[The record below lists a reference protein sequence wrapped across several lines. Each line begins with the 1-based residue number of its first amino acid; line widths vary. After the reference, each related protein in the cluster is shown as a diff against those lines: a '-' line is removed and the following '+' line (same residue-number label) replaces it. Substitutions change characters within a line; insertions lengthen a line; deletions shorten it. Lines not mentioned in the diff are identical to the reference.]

1 MAIDASAVLDAVRG
15 VIRGELG
22 SVRTVSTTYGEESH
36 EATSDAE
43 RWIRG
48 AAEVQADVQVTSG
61 PWHSGAVGPGTASSG
76 LWVLGLVVELS
87 YSLAPYADLTPG
99 TRYAARQSAT
109 KDVERL
115 TLALTW
121 PGNLSVDG
129 SANATGLV
137 SGRLSRQRHDGTA
150 LEAPQWTERADDNVG
165 LLMIRIPF
173 EAWIVSAQAVA

>member
-109 KDVERL
+109 EDVERL
-115 TLALTW
+115 TLALLAADVAGE
-121 PGNLSVDG
+121 PERGRVGERDG
-129 SANATGLV
+129 SGVGATV
-137 SGRLSRQRHDGTA
+137 EAAARRHGA
-150 LEAPQWTERADDNVG
+150 RGA
-165 LLMIRIPF
+165 
-173 EAWIVSAQAVA
+173 AVD